1 MLYNMFEIPVP
12 EVKKLGR
19 PNKGSIKPIV
29 EPKKLGKP
37 FKFNTL
43 DADGN
48 TMNPRD
54 GTLHRRG
61 KYLKQVAHLK
71 KYHKLDYPNRAD
83 YEGQDIEV
91 IFEIIS
97 KMKEMINTKKPCK

>member
-1 MLYNMFEIPVP
+1 MFEIPVQ

-19 PNKGSIKPIV
+19 PKKGSIKPII
-29 EPKKLGKP
+29 EPKKLGMP

-43 DADGN
+43 DAEGN
-48 TMNPRD
+48 TLNPKK
-54 GTLHRRG
+54 GYIERRG
-61 KYLKQVAHLK
+61 KYIKQINQMK
-71 KYHKLDYPNRAD
+71 KYHGMDYPNRAD

-97 KMKEMINTKKPCK
+97 KMKEMINTKKLCK